1 MIECVVNISEGS
13 DYKILSDL
21 ARVTNRS
28 LLDLHFDP
36 YHNRSVLSLAGH
48 HLIDDLKELSRY
60 CLEHLDLSSHH
71 GVHPRL
77 GIIDVA
83 PFIPKLQSTF
93 EEAEELRQR
102 FAEFLDSEIGVPSFY
117 YGDERSLPYVRKH
130 AFQDLSPDFGPSRP
144 HPTLGA
150 SCLGVRPPMIAYNLT
165 LDADIESV
173 RRLAATIRSS
183 DVRALA
189 FKVGEFVQLSTNL
202 INPSNYGPM
211 DLYFDIRKAFKV
223 IRGELVGIIDEE
235 YLAKIPPKYRPTLD
249 IFTEDTV
256 QSRLKHG
263 YESPLL

>member
-13 DYKILSDL
+13 NFKVLSNL
-21 ARVTNRS
+21 AKVTQRS
-28 LLDLHFDP
+28 LLDLHFDT
-36 YHNRSVLSLAGH
+36 YHNRSVLSLAGR
-48 HLIDDLKELSRY
+48 HLIEDLKELSRH
-60 CLEHLDLSSHH
+60 CLEYLNINDHQ

-83 PFIPKLQSTF
+83 PFIPKLESTF
-93 EEAEELRQR
+93 EEAAERRQE
-102 FAEFLDSEIGVPSFY
+102 FAEFLSSEIGVPSFY

-130 AFQDLSPDFGPSRP
+130 AFQDLNPDVGPAAP
-144 HPTLGA
+144 HPTLGT
-150 SCLGVRPPMIAYNLT
+150 SCLGVRSPLIAYNLI

-173 RRLAATIRSS
+173 RRLAASIRSS

-202 INPSNYGPM
+202 INPSNYGPI

-223 IRGELVGIIDEE
+223 IRGELVGILDEE
-235 YLAKIPPKYRPTLD
+235 YLTKIPSSYRPTLD
-249 IFTEDTV
+249 IFSEDTF
-256 QSRLKHG
+256 QARLANG